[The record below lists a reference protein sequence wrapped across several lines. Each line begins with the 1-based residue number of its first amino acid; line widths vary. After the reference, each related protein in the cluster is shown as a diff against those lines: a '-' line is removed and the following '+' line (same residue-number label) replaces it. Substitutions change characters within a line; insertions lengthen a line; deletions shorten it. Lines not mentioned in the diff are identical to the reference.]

1 MHNPLKEISCNSS
14 KRRLKKKACCIH
26 FNTIFW
32 GLFSGGGVNKLAYI
46 IPSAL
51 AGIMV
56 VVSVPALYYYCK
68 RNNAEGPRHER
79 FRDDNEDTRAVHWSG
94 SDEVTSVSN
103 DEGNT
108 IVNDIDT
115 TGNGNRDT
123 PVL

>member
-68 RNNAEGPRHER
+68 RNRTEGPRHER
-79 FRDDNEDTRAVHWSG
+79 FDNENTRPVRWSS
-94 SDEVTSVSN
+94 SDGVSN
-103 DEGNT
+103 DEGHT
-108 IVNDIDT
+108 IFNDIGT

>member
-56 VVSVPALYYYCK
+56 VVSVPAIYYYCK
-68 RNNAEGPRHER
+68 RNRTEGPRHQR
-79 FRDDNEDTRAVHWSG
+79 FDNANARPVRWSS
-94 SDEVTSVSN
+94 SDGVSN

-123 PVL
+123 SVL